1 MATPTEKELLTI
13 RAPRQICDEV
23 RSIATREGETQSTI
37 VRRLLR
43 RGLETELA
51 RRELHPSNEAA

>member
-1 MATPTEKELLTI
+1 MASATKALLTI
-13 RAPRQICDEV
+13 RAPRKLCDEV

-43 RGLETELA
+43 LGLEIEHAQPRTQ
-51 RRELHPSNEAA
+51 PNGEAA